1 MFKISKYIISLFG
14 IGFIPIAPGTIASFF
29 TLILFYLVK
38 NYISIFFLFYIF
50 ISISLISLF
59 LINIYS
65 SKVKRYD
72 SSEIVIDEFLGIF
85 IIIIFY
91 DYINFTNDLMMFI
104 SIFLLFRFFDI
115 VKVYPANWIDK
126 NLKNSLG
133 VILDDLVAGVYC
145 IFILYIF
152 NVFI

>member
-1 MFKISKYIISLFG
+1 MQLF
-14 IGFIPIAPGTIASFF
+14 FF
-29 TLILFYLVK
+29 ILFSL
-38 NYISIFFLFYIF
+38 
-50 ISISLISLF
+50 SLI

-65 SKVKRYD
+65 FNREIYD
-72 SSEIVIDEFLGIF
+72 SSEIIIDEFLGIF

-91 DYINFTNDLMMFI
+91 EYIKFTNDLIMFLL
-104 SIFLLFRFFDI
+104 IFLLFRFFDI
-115 VKVYPANWIDK
+115 IKIYPANWIDK

-145 IFILYIF
+145 VFVLLII

>member
-1 MFKISKYIISLFG
+1 
-14 IGFIPIAPGTIASFF
+14 
-29 TLILFYLVK
+29 
-38 NYISIFFLFYIF
+38 
-50 ISISLISLF
+50 
-59 LINIYS
+59 
-65 SKVKRYD
+65 
-72 SSEIVIDEFLGIF
+72 
-85 IIIIFY
+85 
-91 DYINFTNDLMMFI
+91 MMFT